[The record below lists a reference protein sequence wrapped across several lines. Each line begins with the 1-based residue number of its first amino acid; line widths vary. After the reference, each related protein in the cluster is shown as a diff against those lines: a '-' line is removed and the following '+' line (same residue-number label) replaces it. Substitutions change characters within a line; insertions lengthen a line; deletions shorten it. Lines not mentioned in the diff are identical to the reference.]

1 MYTILELRM
10 LCDENDLFVRD
21 YQITTKSTLF
31 DLHQFICKDMKYDSS
46 EICSFYVADQMW
58 NPLQEYVSEQM
69 DPQTPSMNDLSLAV
83 AAPEVGSKLIYM
95 FDMLE
100 ERGLFLQVVGIFED
114 ESEASYPRI
123 TASEGEAPDQF
134 EPDFSG
140 GGSIFDDAMED
151 YNDYG
156 GDDDDYSYEE

>member
-21 YQITTKSTLF
+21 YQISNDNTLF
-31 DLHQFICKDMKYDSS
+31 DLHQFICKDMKYDTS
-46 EICSFYVADQMW
+46 EICSFYVADELW
-58 NPLQEYVSEQM
+58 NPLQEYPSEQM
-69 DPQTPSMNDLSLAV
+69 DPDQPCMSDMTLAQ
-83 AAPEVGSKLIYM
+83 AAPGVGSKLIYM

-100 ERGLFLQVVGIFED
+100 ERGLFLQVVGVSED
-114 ESEASYPRI
+114 ESNAQYPRI

-140 GGSIFDDAMED
+140 GGSIFDDAMGD
-151 YNDYG
+151 Y
-156 GDDDDYSYEE
+156 DDEYQDSYDYEE

>member
-21 YQITTKSTLF
+21 YQISTDKTLF
-31 DLHQFICKDMKYDSS
+31 DLHQFICKDMKYDTS
-46 EICSFYVADQMW
+46 EICSFYVADELW
-58 NPLQEYVSEQM
+58 NPLQEFVSEQM
-69 DPQTPSMNDLSLAV
+69 DESQPSMCEMTLSQ

-100 ERGLFLQVVGIFED
+100 ERGLFLQVVGVFED
-114 ESEASYPRI
+114 DSNAKYPRI
-123 TASEGEAPDQF
+123 TASEGDAPDQF

-151 YNDYG
+151 YNDYE
-156 GDDDDYSYEE
+156 GDDSYDEE

>member
-1 MYTILELRM
+1 MYKILELRM

-21 YQITTKSTLF
+21 YQISDDNTLL
-31 DLHQFICKDMKYDSS
+31 DLHQFICKDMDYDTS
-46 EICSFYVADQMW
+46 EICSFYAADELW
-58 NPLQEYVSEQM
+58 TPLQEFASEKM
-69 DPQTPSMNDLSLAV
+69 DPEQASMSEVKLSALLSS
-83 AAPEVGSKLIYM
+83 VGHKLIYM

-100 ERGLFLQVVGIFED
+100 ERGLFLQVVGITEE
-114 ESEASYPRI
+114 ESDAAYPRI

-151 YNDYG
+151 YGGYG
-156 GDDDDYSYEE
+156 GDDGYDQDE